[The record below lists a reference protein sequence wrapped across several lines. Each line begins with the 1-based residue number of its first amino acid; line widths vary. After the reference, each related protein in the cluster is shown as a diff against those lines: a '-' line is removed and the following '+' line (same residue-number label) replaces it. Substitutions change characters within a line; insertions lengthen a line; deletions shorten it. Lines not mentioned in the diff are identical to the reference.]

1 MAAVLEAA
9 LADRLAANRSMQMEL
24 EAMEARM
31 MAFLKETELSLYP
44 TLDDVSCK
52 CIPEHRVP
60 PAALGRHLKRCH
72 GIADEHHASHEF
84 FYEKMP
90 HVENI
95 RATKPASGEATQP
108 RSREPMAFAPAT
120 ASSTPHF
127 LHMDNAYFDDDGV
140 TDVSTTTEDDEVH
153 SLVERSGSDVS
164 DVPTAVLAIAANAVD
179 FFTAAQAWTAI
190 PRPFQRVDTSSFV
203 ADTKCWVHAYFSS
216 HLSADEMDEDLTDYV
231 LGLLDHP
238 DFSQPDIL
246 VAELTEFLEEKTSAF
261 VLALWKYLAVEVARR
276 AVYND
281 ARSQDELRRQSLV
294 QVAIPPKQPSAPVP
308 PGVVDCSSSR
318 PQVIV
323 VVTAPSNKR
332 RRMSYRAKNTKRNYH
347 EVVREMLEHQM
358 ADLGQ
363 RDGWHLAA
371 APASDIA
378 PTTATPVDH
387 AAETRRRALMALRDP
402 LDVRNYDR
410 DMARRGRSRSR
421 EPRQRES
428 RSRDVRRSRSREP
441 RRSRS
446 REHRRRKRSRSV
458 SPERSAKRRRR
469 SEDRRYDTKSTYT
482 R

>member
-60 PAALGRHLKRCH
+60 PGALGRHLKRCH
-72 GIADEHHASHEF
+72 GIDDEHHTSHEF

-95 RATKPASGEATQP
+95 RATKPASGETTQ
-108 RSREPMAFAPAT
+108 SHIREPAAFVPAA
-120 ASSTPHF
+120 ASTTPHF

-140 TDVSTTTEDDEVH
+140 TDVSTTTVDDEVH
-153 SLVERSGSDVS
+153 SLVERSGREASDI
-164 DVPTAVLAIAANAVD
+164 PTAVLAMAANAVD
-179 FFTAAQAWTAI
+179 FFSSAQAWTAI
-190 PRPFQRVDTSSFV
+190 PRAFQRLDTSAFV
-203 ADTKCWVHAYFSS
+203 ADTKRWVHGYFRT

-238 DFSQPDIL
+238 DFCQPDIL

-276 AVYND
+276 MVYND
-281 ARSQDELRRQSLV
+281 ARSQDELQLQALV
-294 QVAIPPKQPSAPVP
+294 QVAPPPKQPSVP
-308 PGVVDCSSSR
+308 TLP
-318 PQVIV
+318 
-323 VVTAPSNKR
+323 VVTAAPSNKR
-332 RRMSYRAKNTKRNYH
+332 RRMSYRAKNTKRSYH
-347 EVVREMLEHQM
+347 DVVREMLDHQM
-358 ADLGQ
+358 ADLAQ

-387 AAETRRRALMALRDP
+387 DAESRRRALMALRDP

-410 DMARRGRSRSR
+410 DQAPSSVPLPRGPSVTLPRASSVPIARAPASKAQPVAVARAFL
-421 EPRQRES
+421 EAA
-428 RSRDVRRSRSREP
+428 
-441 RRSRS
+441 
-446 REHRRRKRSRSV
+446 
-458 SPERSAKRRRR
+458 SA
-469 SEDRRYDTKSTYT
+469 
-482 R
+482 